1 MLLGFDNSF
10 YLIFRFLT
18 FNELCNV
25 INETKNDIIMKNLN
39 MLYEIAQELCKYLIY
54 TYSVIINVLPVFQNT
69 YSFLNNSVFLTFMHH
84 FKIL

>member
-25 INETKNDIIMKNLN
+25 INETKNDVIMKNLN
-39 MLYEIAQELCKYLIY
+39 MLYEIAQELCKYL
-54 TYSVIINVLPVFQNT
+54 VILKVL
-69 YSFLNNSVFLTFMHH
+69 LTFY
-84 FKIL
+84 